1 MKIIVVILSASLL
14 ILAYFKTSLA
24 ASSFPDLQTVENVD
38 LSRYVGQW
46 FEIARYP
53 NSFQKNCL
61 ASSAQYTLNEDGEI
75 EVLNKCIDANSG
87 KPRQAKGIAWIIDHK
102 SNAKLK
108 VSFFWPFRGDYWI
121 MDLGKN
127 YEYAVIGTP
136 SRKYLWILSRKNT
149 MDDELLKSILQK
161 ASLQGFDPSLVI
173 RSDNKTQ

>member
-1 MKIIVVILSASLL
+1 MKLIFVILSASLL
-14 ILAYFKTSLA
+14 ILTYFKTSHA
-24 ASSFPDLQTVENVD
+24 GSSFPDLQTVENVD

-53 NSFQKNCL
+53 NSFQKNCI
-61 ASSAQYTLNEDGEI
+61 ASSALYTLNKDGEI

-87 KPRQAKGIAWIIDHK
+87 QPRQAKGRAWIIDHK

-121 MDLGKN
+121 IDLDKN

-136 SRKYLWILSRKNT
+136 SRKYLWILARKST

-161 ASLQGFDPSLVI
+161 AALQGFDPSIVI
-173 RSDNKTQ
+173 RSDSKAQ